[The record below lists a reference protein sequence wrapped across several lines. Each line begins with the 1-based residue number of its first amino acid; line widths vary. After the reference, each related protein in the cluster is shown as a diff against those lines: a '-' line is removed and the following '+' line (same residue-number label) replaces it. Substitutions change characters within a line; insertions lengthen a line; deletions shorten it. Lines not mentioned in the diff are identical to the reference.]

1 MAPPVVVG
9 NTGTAPR
16 SAVVWLHGLGDTAHG
31 WAALMQQ
38 LALPMPHTRF
48 ELPTAPER
56 PVSCNG
62 GMQMTSWMDLA
73 EIPVRVSSPDTGR
86 HLQDSIEIV
95 HKQLDLLVKDY
106 GLEPRN
112 IVLGGF
118 SQGGALAVVA

>member
-56 PVSCNG
+56 PVGTRLWPLCCAVA
-62 GMQMTSWMDLA
+62 LVCA
-73 EIPVRVSSPDTGR
+73 V
-86 HLQDSIEIV
+86 
-95 HKQLDLLVKDY
+95 LLP
-106 GLEPRN
+106 G
-112 IVLGGF
+112 
-118 SQGGALAVVA
+118 